1 MGELNKPVYTSKTVG
16 LAVVVPFLIWVVGQ
30 FGVEMPPEVAAS
42 VVGAVMIIMR
52 LISEGG
58 VSVS

>member
-1 MGELNKPVYTSKTVG
+1 MGELNKPVYMSKTVG
-16 LAVVVPFLIWVVGQ
+16 LAVAIPFLIWVVGQ

-42 VVGAVMIIMR
+42 AVGIVMIIMR

-58 VSVS
+58 ISIS